1 MRHEVTISFDGRDW
15 LDLPVEAGEL
25 PSPESA
31 RRWLDEEF
39 LRQECGPLRASGLV
53 LTTDTILALAAT
65 VGPDGMDDLS
75 WRRAFAGAACAALG
89 RASVRV
95 DVSTMTVR

>member
-15 LDLPVEAGEL
+15 VDLPVEAGEL

-39 LRQECGPLRASGLV
+39 LRQECGPPQASGKV
-53 LTTDTILALAAT
+53 LTTDKILALAAT